1 MRSLVN
7 IFLCFFALLAAYS
20 CTQSG
25 GYVTITGFAQGGTYT
40 VKINTD
46 GVTVPA
52 EEIRDS
58 IDCILKDIDNS
69 LSGYNRKSVLSRF
82 NSGEA
87 VLPDALFTEIYAI
100 GREVFDLTGGAVD
113 VAAAPL
119 FDIWGF
125 GFANDSLP

>member
-7 IFLCFFALLAAYS
+7 IFLCFFALLAAYA

-46 GVTVPA
+46 GVTVSA

-69 LSGYNRKSVLSRF
+69 LSGYNKKSTLRS
-82 NSGEA
+82 
-87 VLPDALFTEIYAI
+87 
-100 GREVFDLTGGAVD
+100 
-113 VAAAPL
+113 
-119 FDIWGF
+119 
-125 GFANDSLP
+125 